1 LVALVDGTVHNGERW
16 GEYYERYIDE
26 LGSDGTF
33 SREGEAAVLR
43 FERLLNRPVG
53 EVWDALTRPAR
64 LRDWLA
70 DVSIDAVGGGQVE
83 LRFGSP
89 PRYFVTGE
97 VTQIDPPK
105 VLEHTWT
112 SPGGPDRVVKWQL
125 IPVGDRGI
133 LLLTHAAR
141 GHWDE
146 AGTLAAWHLHLA
158 FLATCLA
165 GWPASPFPEVRWK
178 ELHERY
184 APGTN

>member
-125 IPVGDRGI
+125 IPVGDRCI
-133 LLLTHAAR
+133 LLLTLRAVISPWAKR
-141 GHWDE
+141 
-146 AGTLAAWHLHLA
+146 HLRP
-158 FLATCLA
+158 
-165 GWPASPFPEVRWK
+165 GRRASPVSAAASAPLNRPERW
-178 ELHERY
+178 
-184 APGTN
+184 